1 MTIKI
6 DYEYGIP
13 LCGPRPAK
21 GAPLL
26 KKWRV
31 IERVQKFLVL
41 AILWKKKL
49 NNVLGQLVKCIQKFS
64 LKKQENKQTYN

>member
-1 MTIKI
+1 MTTKI
-6 DYEYGIP
+6 DYKYGIP
-13 LCGPRPAK
+13 LCGPSACKRSSATE
-21 GAPLL
+21 
-26 KKWRV
+26 KWRV

-49 NNVLGQLVKCIQKFS
+49 NNVLGQLVKCIQNFS